1 MLNKVKARF
10 LIGVGGLIAVSFM
23 VMIGYTIGSQSVS
36 KQTENQIRAEVN
48 KLVTKEKQKERATV
62 LSDELVKEFLTQY
75 FTKVQLGENNTR
87 IKPYM
92 TDSAFSE
99 EEANQNKAIN
109 QVYKDY
115 MLDYRFESASIFV
128 NTESNVALAE
138 VNYQVTYVSDLSE
151 QQQRTTQTETKT
163 VMLSYSKVSDKLLV
177 NQLTIWNGKL
187 EDMKEAT
194 DGANSSIPT
203 NYNKREQLAGDSL
216 LLFLIGRQDDT
227 N

>member
-10 LIGVGGLIAVSFM
+10 LIGVGGLIAASFM
-23 VMIGYTIGSQSVS
+23 VMIGYTIGSQSIS
-36 KQTENQIRAEVN
+36 KQTENQIRTEAN
-48 KLVTKEKQKERATV
+48 KLGTKQEERATV

-75 FTKVQLGENNTR
+75 YTKVQLGENNSR

-92 TDSAFSE
+92 TDSAFSK

-115 MLDYRFESASIFV
+115 MLDYRFESASIYV

-138 VNYQVTYVSDLSE
+138 VTYQVTYVSDLSE

-163 VMLSYSKVSDKLLV
+163 VMLSYFKVSDKLLV

-194 DGANSSIPT
+194 NGANSSIPT
-203 NYNKREQLAGDSL
+203 IQGTTTSENN
-216 LLFLIGRQDDT
+216 
-227 N
+227 

>member
-10 LIGVGGLIAVSFM
+10 LIGVGGLIAVSFL

-36 KQTENQIRAEVN
+36 KQTENQIRAEAN
-48 KLVTKEKQKERATV
+48 KLVAKEKQGERATF
-62 LSDELVKEFLTQY
+62 LSDEIVKEFLTQY
-75 FTKVQLGENNTR
+75 YTKVQLGENNTR

-99 EEANQNKAIN
+99 EKANQNKAIN

-115 MLDYRFESASIFV
+115 MLDYRFESASIYV

-138 VNYQVTYVSDLSE
+138 VTYQVTYVSDLGK

-177 NQLTIWNGKL
+177 NQLIIWNGKL
-187 EDMKEAT
+187 DDLKEAT
-194 DGANSSIPT
+194 DGASSSIPKIQGTTTSET
-203 NYNKREQLAGDSL
+203 N
-216 LLFLIGRQDDT
+216 
-227 N
+227 

>member
-10 LIGVGGLIAVSFM
+10 LIGVGGLIAVSFI

-36 KQTENQIRAEVN
+36 KQTENQIRAEAN
-48 KLVTKEKQKERATV
+48 KLVSKKKQEERATV

-75 FTKVQLGENNTR
+75 FTKVQLGENNAR

-99 EEANQNKAIN
+99 EETNQNKAIN

-115 MLDYRFESASIFV
+115 MLDYRFESASIYV
-128 NTESNVALAE
+128 NTESIVALAE
-138 VNYQVTYVSDLSE
+138 VTYQVTYVSDLSE

-194 DGANSSIPT
+194 NGVNSSIPT
-203 NYNKREQLAGDSL
+203 IQGTTTSENNWQETV
-216 LLFLIGRQDDT
+216 FCFF
-227 N
+227 

>member
-10 LIGVGGLIAVSFM
+10 LIGLGGLIVVSFIA
-23 VMIGYTIGSQSVS
+23 MIGYTIGSQSVS
-36 KQTENQIRAEVN
+36 KQTEHHIRAEAN
-48 KLVTKEKQKERATV
+48 KLVTDEKEKERATV

-75 FTKVQLGENNTR
+75 YTKVQLGENNTR

-99 EEANQNKAIN
+99 EEANQKEAIN

-115 MLDYRFESASIFV
+115 MFDYRFESASIYV

-138 VNYQVTYVSDLSE
+138 VSYQVTYVSDLSK

-163 VMLSYSKVSDKLLV
+163 IKLSYSKVSDRLLV
-177 NQLTIWNGKL
+177 NQLTIWNGRL
-187 EDMKEAT
+187 EDLKEAT

-203 NYNKREQLAGDSL
+203 IQGTT
-216 LLFLIGRQDDT
+216 T
-227 N
+227 NETN

>member
-1 MLNKVKARF
+1 MLNKMKARL
-10 LIGVGGLIAVSFM
+10 LIGLGGLAVTSFM

-36 KQTENQIRAEVN
+36 KQTENQIRAEAN
-48 KLVTKEKQKERATV
+48 KLVSKKKQEERATV

-99 EEANQNKAIN
+99 EETNQNTAIN

-138 VNYQVTYVSDLSE
+138 VSYQVTYVSDLSE
-151 QQQRTTQTETKT
+151 QQQRTTQTEIKT
-163 VMLSYSKVSDKLLV
+163 VMLSYSNVSDKLLV

-194 DGANSSIPT
+194 NGANSSIPT
-203 NYNKREQLAGDSL
+203 IQGTTTSENN
-216 LLFLIGRQDDT
+216 
-227 N
+227 

>member
-23 VMIGYTIGSQSVS
+23 VMIGYTIGSHSVS
-36 KQTENQIRAEVN
+36 KQTENQIRVEAN
-48 KLVTKEKQKERATV
+48 KLVTKEKQEERATV
-62 LSDELVKEFLTQY
+62 LSDELVNEFLTQY

-138 VNYQVTYVSDLSE
+138 VTYQVTYFSDLSE

-177 NQLTIWNGKL
+177 NQLPIWNGKL
-187 EDMKEAT
+187 EDMKEFT

-203 NYNKREQLAGDSL
+203 IQGTTTSENN
-216 LLFLIGRQDDT
+216 
-227 N
+227 

>member
-10 LIGVGGLIAVSFM
+10 LIGIGGLIAVSFM

-36 KQTENQIRAEVN
+36 KQTENQIRAEAN
-48 KLVTKEKQKERATV
+48 KLVSKKKQEERATV

-75 FTKVQLGENNTR
+75 FTKVQLGENNAR

-115 MLDYRFESASIFV
+115 MLDYRFESRRGSWFAGESLETVERKHIKKPWTGLFSFGWGSIRV
-128 NTESNVALAE
+128 TTSVE
-138 VNYQVTYVSDLSE
+138 VVE
-151 QQQRTTQTETKT
+151 I
-163 VMLSYSKVSDKLLV
+163 LV
-177 NQLTIWNGKL
+177 NLRGIYFRRYKGGTWV
-187 EDMKEAT
+187 KEYEGI
-194 DGANSSIPT
+194 DIPP
-203 NYNKREQLAGDSL
+203 
-216 LLFLIGRQDDT
+216 LFLLNREKYR
-227 N
+227 

>member
-36 KQTENQIRAEVN
+36 KQTENQIRAEAN

-62 LSDELVKEFLTQY
+62 LSNELVKEFLTQY
-75 FTKVQLGENNTR
+75 FTKVQLGENNAR
-87 IKPYM
+87 IKSYM

-115 MLDYRFESASIFV
+115 MLDYRFESASIYV
-128 NTESNVALAE
+128 NTESNVALVE
-138 VNYQVTYVSDLSE
+138 VTYQVTYVSDLSE
-151 QQQRTTQTETKT
+151 QQQRTIQTETKT

-187 EDMKEAT
+187 EDMEEAT
-194 DGANSSIPT
+194 NGANSSIPT
-203 NYNKREQLAGDSL
+203 IQGTTTSENN
-216 LLFLIGRQDDT
+216 
-227 N
+227 

>member
-23 VMIGYTIGSQSVS
+23 VMISYTIGSHSIS
-36 KQTENQIRAEVN
+36 KQTEDQIRVEAN
-48 KLVTKEKQKERATV
+48 KLLTKEKQEERATV
-62 LSDELVKEFLTQY
+62 LSDEVVKEFLTQY
-75 FTKVQLGENNTR
+75 FTKVQLGENNAR
-87 IKPYM
+87 INPYM

-138 VNYQVTYVSDLSE
+138 VTYQVTYVSDLSE
-151 QQQRTTQTETKT
+151 QQQRTSQTETKT
-163 VMLSYSKVSDKLLV
+163 IMLSYSKVSDKLLV

-187 EDMKEAT
+187 EDMKETT
-194 DGANSSIPT
+194 DGANSSMPT
-203 NYNKREQLAGDSL
+203 IQGTTTSENN
-216 LLFLIGRQDDT
+216 
-227 N
+227 

>member
-1 MLNKVKARF
+1 
-10 LIGVGGLIAVSFM
+10 
-23 VMIGYTIGSQSVS
+23 
-36 KQTENQIRAEVN
+36 
-48 KLVTKEKQKERATV
+48 

-99 EEANQNKAIN
+99 EETNQNKAIN

-138 VNYQVTYVSDLSE
+138 VSYQVTYVSDLSE

-203 NYNKREQLAGDSL
+203 IQGTTTSENN
-216 LLFLIGRQDDT
+216 
-227 N
+227 

>member
-10 LIGVGGLIAVSFM
+10 LIGIGGLITVSFM

-36 KQTENQIRAEVN
+36 KQTEHQIRAEAN
-48 KLVTKEKQKERATV
+48 KLVSKKKQEERATV

-99 EEANQNKAIN
+99 EETNQNIAIN

-115 MLDYRFESASIFV
+115 MLDYRFESASIYV
-128 NTESNVALAE
+128 NTESAVALAE
-138 VNYQVTYVSDLSE
+138 VSYQVTYVADLSE

-203 NYNKREQLAGDSL
+203 IQGTTTSENN
-216 LLFLIGRQDDT
+216 
-227 N
+227 

>member
-36 KQTENQIRAEVN
+36 KQTENQIRAEAN
-48 KLVTKEKQKERATV
+48 KLVKKEKQEERATV

-75 FTKVQLGENNTR
+75 YTKVQLGENNTR

-99 EEANQNKAIN
+99 EKSHQNEAIN

-115 MLDYRFESASIFV
+115 MLDYRFESASIYV

-138 VNYQVTYVSDLSE
+138 VTYQVTYVSDLSE
-151 QQQRTTQTETKT
+151 QQQQTTQTETKT
-163 VMLSYSKVSDKLLV
+163 IMLSYSKISDKLLV

-203 NYNKREQLAGDSL
+203 IQGTTTSENN
-216 LLFLIGRQDDT
+216 
-227 N
+227 

>member
-1 MLNKVKARF
+1 MLNKAKARF

-23 VMIGYTIGSQSVS
+23 VMIGYTIGSQSIS
-36 KQTENQIRAEVN
+36 KQTEYQIRAEAK
-48 KLVTKEKQKERATV
+48 KLVTNEKEKERKTV

-75 FTKVQLGENNTR
+75 YTKVQLGENNTR

-92 TDSAFSE
+92 TESAFSE

-115 MLDYRFESASIFV
+115 MLDYRFESASIYV
-128 NTESNVALAE
+128 NTESNVALSE
-138 VNYQVTYVSDLSE
+138 VTYQVTYVSDLSE

-163 VMLSYSKVSDKLLV
+163 VILSYSKVSDKLLV

-187 EDMKEAT
+187 EEMKEAT

-203 NYNKREQLAGDSL
+203 IQGTTTSENN
-216 LLFLIGRQDDT
+216 
-227 N
+227 

>member
-10 LIGVGGLIAVSFM
+10 LIGVGGLVAVSFM

-36 KQTENQIRAEVN
+36 KQTEHQIRAEAN
-48 KLVTKEKQKERATV
+48 KLVTKEKQEEKATV

-75 FTKVQLGENNTR
+75 YTKERLGENNNR

-92 TDSAFSE
+92 TDSAYKE
-99 EEANQNKAIN
+99 EVARQEDSIN

-115 MLDYRFESASIFV
+115 ILDYRFETAHIYV
-128 NTESNVALAE
+128 NTETNEALAE
-138 VNYQVTYVSDLSE
+138 VSYQVTYVSDLSK

-163 VMLSYSKVSDKLLV
+163 IKLSYSKVSDKLLV

-187 EDMKEAT
+187 ENLKEAT
-194 DGANSSIPT
+194 DGANSSIPNIQGGTTHET
-203 NYNKREQLAGDSL
+203 N
-216 LLFLIGRQDDT
+216 
-227 N
+227 

>member
-10 LIGVGGLIAVSFM
+10 LIGLGGLIVVSFIA
-23 VMIGYTIGSQSVS
+23 MIGYTIGSQSVS
-36 KQTENQIRAEVN
+36 KQTEHHIRAEAN
-48 KLVTKEKQKERATV
+48 KLVTDEKEKERATV

-75 FTKVQLGENNTR
+75 YTKVQLGENNTR

-99 EEANQNKAIN
+99 EEANQKEALN

-115 MLDYRFESASIFV
+115 MFDYRFESASIYV

-138 VNYQVTYVSDLSE
+138 VSYQVTYVSDLSK

-163 VMLSYSKVSDKLLV
+163 IKLSYSKVSDRLLV
-177 NQLTIWNGKL
+177 NQLTIWNGRL
-187 EDMKEAT
+187 EDLKEAT

-203 NYNKREQLAGDSL
+203 IQGTT
-216 LLFLIGRQDDT
+216 T
-227 N
+227 NETN

>member
-1 MLNKVKARF
+1 MLNKAKARF
-10 LIGVGGLIAVSFM
+10 LIVLGGLIAVSFITM
-23 VMIGYTIGSQSVS
+23 IGSQSVS
-36 KQTENQIRAEVN
+36 KQTEHQIRAEAN
-48 KLVTKEKQKERATV
+48 RLVTKEKQEEEATV

-75 FTKVQLGENNTR
+75 FTKVQLGENNAR

-92 TDSAFSE
+92 TDSVFSE

-115 MLDYRFESASIFV
+115 MLDYRFESASIYV

-138 VNYQVTYVSDLSE
+138 ITYQVTYVSDLSE
-151 QQQRTTQTETKT
+151 QQQRTTQAETKT

-177 NQLTIWNGKL
+177 NHLTIWNGKL
-187 EDMKEAT
+187 EDMKETT

-203 NYNKREQLAGDSL
+203 IQGTTTSENN
-216 LLFLIGRQDDT
+216 
-227 N
+227 

>member
-10 LIGVGGLIAVSFM
+10 LIGVGGLIAASFM
-23 VMIGYTIGSQSVS
+23 VMIGYTIGSQSIS
-36 KQTENQIRAEVN
+36 KQTENQIRTEAN
-48 KLVTKEKQKERATV
+48 KLVTKEKQEERATV
-62 LSDELVKEFLTQY
+62 LSDKPVKEFLTQY

-115 MLDYRFESASIFV
+115 MLDYRFESASIYV
-128 NTESNVALAE
+128 NTERNVALAE
-138 VNYQVTYVSDLSE
+138 VTYQVTYVSDLSK
-151 QQQRTTQTETKT
+151 QQQRTIQTETKT
-163 VMLSYSKVSDKLLV
+163 VMLCYSKVSDKLLV

-203 NYNKREQLAGDSL
+203 IQGTTTSENN
-216 LLFLIGRQDDT
+216 
-227 N
+227 

>member
-36 KQTENQIRAEVN
+36 KQTEHQIRAEAN
-48 KLVTKEKQKERATV
+48 KLVTKEKQEERATV

-99 EEANQNKAIN
+99 EETNQNKAIN

-138 VNYQVTYVSDLSE
+138 VSYQVTYVSDLSE

-177 NQLTIWNGKL
+177 NQLTI
-187 EDMKEAT
+187 
-194 DGANSSIPT
+194 
-203 NYNKREQLAGDSL
+203 
-216 LLFLIGRQDDT
+216 
-227 N
+227 

>member
-36 KQTENQIRAEVN
+36 KQTENQIRAEAN
-48 KLVTKEKQKERATV
+48 KLVSKKKQEERATV

-115 MLDYRFESASIFV
+115 MLDYRFESASIYV
-128 NTESNVALAE
+128 NTESHVALAE
-138 VNYQVTYVSDLSE
+138 VTYQVTYVSDLSE
-151 QQQRTTQTETKT
+151 QQQRTTQTEIKT

-177 NQLTIWNGKL
+177 NQLTIWNG
-187 EDMKEAT
+187 
-194 DGANSSIPT
+194 
-203 NYNKREQLAGDSL
+203 
-216 LLFLIGRQDDT
+216 
-227 N
+227 

>member
-23 VMIGYTIGSQSVS
+23 VMIGYTIDSQSVS
-36 KQTENQIRAEVN
+36 KQTEHQIRAEAN
-48 KLVTKEKQKERATV
+48 KLVTKEKQEERATV

-99 EEANQNKAIN
+99 EETNQNKAIN

-138 VNYQVTYVSDLSE
+138 VSYQVTYVSDLSE